1 MDASAIVLLIT
12 SMLTAMVLGVLVA
25 VTVSMLN
32 VSRKINRRLD
42 DLDDHLIDLVA
53 VMTSLSETSQS
64 ELAQLH
70 NTLAEQQ
77 RVHRSIRATSRL
89 VDIVFRKPAVTG
101 VALSQTASKHRARR
115 KSRRNKSKKVETL

>member
-12 SMLTAMVLGVLVA
+12 SILTALILGVLVS

-32 VSRKINRRLD
+32 VSRRINQRLD
-42 DLDDHLIDLVA
+42 DLDDNLVELVS
-53 VMTSLSETSQS
+53 VMTSLSENSQS

-77 RVHRSIRATSRL
+77 KVHQSIRATSKL

-101 VALSQTASKHRARR
+101 VALSQTAKRGRARR
-115 KSRRNKSKKVETL
+115 HARKEKSKKVDA